1 MQRKTLLHS
10 RQDGQYKYRKENIM
24 GNEKMNNLPGT
35 PGWIAAN
42 MGGKKSAETEN
53 KNDGLDK
60 KAGLAKFI
68 ESKKK

>member
-1 MQRKTLLHS
+1 
-10 RQDGQYKYRKENIM
+10 M

-42 MGGKKSAETEN
+42 MGRKKSAETEN

-60 KAGLAKFI
+60 KAELAEFVQ
-68 ESKKK
+68 SKKK